1 MVIPISAAGKD
12 GEAATGQTFKG
23 SPLRILDSWES
34 GKKYY
39 DGKRDAENGVFYQDV
54 VLYNNMYYA
63 CINTETGESD
73 QWKTTPSA
81 ASYWKVFAVTE
92 NFVADKIIANQAY
105 IKELSSNE
113 VVIFDGE
120 TIVAGMTSGRNLTNS
135 ELPSNTK
142 KVMLEYGQEECRRKV
157 I

>member
-63 CINTETGESD
+63 CINTEAGESD
-73 QWKTTPSA
+73 QWKLNLVQHRTGK
-81 ASYWKVFAVTE
+81 YLQLQ
-92 NFVADKIIANQAY
+92 KILQL
-105 IKELSSNE
+105 IK
-113 VVIFDGE
+113 
-120 TIVAGMTSGRNLTNS
+120 
-135 ELPSNTK
+135 
-142 KVMLEYGQEECRRKV
+142 
-157 I
+157 